1 MKKSLIALAVMA
13 AAGAASAQS
22 SVQLYG
28 IADLWFGSVKS
39 EGIAHNLDAND
50 KYDPTYDGVRQTVL
64 ESGGVNTS
72 RWGIKGSEDLGGGL
86 KANFK
91 LEQGFYM
98 DDGAVKN
105 GTGFTRQAYV
115 GLSGGFGEVQ
125 LGKVWSAY
133 DDVSGAQTAVFD
145 SALSGT
151 VGVFASTGY
160 QDYNNNGIK
169 YISPNFSGFTFG
181 ASYALGEDKTATESA
196 GSITAFNV
204 QYANGPVAVAVGYQT
219 EEEAGNPVSTD
230 FTRIGG
236 SYDFGVA
243 KLLASYGK
251 AENKNFGEATEYQ
264 IGVDVPLASNI
275 ILSANYATSEDESVA
290 GVKGDERQGFGAA
303 VAYVLSKRTMVYG
316 GFRQNTTDDNTG
328 KEIGKTTVY
337 AIGLN
342 HKF

>member
-28 IADLWFGSVKS
+28 IADLWFGSVKA
-39 EGIAHNLDAND
+39 EE
-50 KYDPTYDGVRQTVL
+50 YGVGTRQTVL
-64 ESGGVNTS
+64 ESGGVNGS

-86 KANFK
+86 KANFL
-91 LEQGFYM
+91 LEQGFSM
-98 DDGAVKN
+98 DSGVAGN
-105 GTGFTRQAYV
+105 LSTTEGQYSTGFTRQSYV

-125 LGKVWSAY
+125 FGRMWSAF

-151 VGVFASTGY
+151 VGVFQSTGY
-160 QDYNNNGIK
+160 NANPNNGIK
-169 YISPNFSGFTFG
+169 YISPNFSGFTFA
-181 ASYALGEDKTATESA
+181 ASYAMGENKTASLSA
-196 GSITAFNV
+196 SSVTAFNV
-204 QYANGPVAVAVGYQT
+204 QYANGPIGVAVGYQT
-219 EEEAGNPVSTD
+219 EEPQGNGASTD

-251 AENKNFGEATEYQ
+251 AENNTLGEATEYQ

-275 ILSANYATSEDESVA
+275 ILSANYATSEDESST
-290 GVKGDERQGFGAA
+290 GVKFDERQGFGAA

-316 GFRQNTTDDNTG
+316 GFRRNTTDDNTG
-328 KEIGKTTVY
+328 AEAAKTTVY

>member
-28 IADLWFGSVKS
+28 IADVWFGSTKT
-39 EGIAHNLDAND
+39 ET
-50 KYDPTYDGVRQTVL
+50 PTSSVRQTVL
-64 ESGGVNTS
+64 EDGGVSNS

-91 LEQGFYM
+91 MEQRVNLDSGAASGF
-98 DDGAVKN
+98 N
-105 GTGFTRQAYV
+105 REAYV

-125 LGKVWSAY
+125 FGRMWTAY
-133 DDVSGAQTAVFD
+133 DDVVGAHNAVFD
-145 SALSGT
+145 SDLAPANSIFYTST
-151 VGVFASTGY
+151 V
-160 QDYNNNGIK
+160 YNSNPNNGVK
-169 YISPNFSGFTFG
+169 YISPNFGGFTFG
-181 ASYALGEDKTATESA
+181 ASYAMGEDKTATLSA
-196 GSITAFNV
+196 SSVAAFNA
-204 QYANGPVAVAVGYQT
+204 QYANGPVSVAVAYQT
-219 EEEAGNPVSTD
+219 EEPQGNGASTD

-251 AENKNFGEATEYQ
+251 AEDGTGEANEYQ

-275 ILSANYATSEDESVA
+275 ILSASYATSEEESAA

-303 VAYVLSKRTMVYG
+303 VAYVLSKRT
-316 GFRQNTTDDNTG
+316 
-328 KEIGKTTVY
+328 TVY
-337 AIGLN
+337 AGLTQVSTDNSAGQEIAKTNIYAIGVK
-342 HKF
+342 HAF